1 MYFIRRLFSWRI
13 TSPVLS
19 GLCRSFLWMLLGA
32 FVLSLLLWGS
42 GLKEQDLTTYTY
54 IVHGIAAAF
63 GGLTAG
69 RRATSKGWYQGSLT
83 GDFTESLCCWSDFW
97 RLTVPLQAL
106 MLCGLW
112 LLRQSERSAECLELI
127 YKKTKL
133 LESIKFETILLKI
146 CYTGFI

>member
-83 GDFTESLCCWSDFW
+83 GGFYGIIVLLVGFLALDSAPAGIDALWVMAAAAIGALGGMFG
-97 RLTVPLQAL
+97 VNLQ
-106 MLCGLW
+106 
-112 LLRQSERSAECLELI
+112 
-127 YKKTKL
+127 KN
-133 LESIKFETILLKI
+133 
-146 CYTGFI
+146 

>member
-83 GDFTESLCCWSDFW
+83 GGFYGIIVLLVGFLALDSAPAGIDALWVIAAAAIGALGGMFG
-97 RLTVPLQAL
+97 VNLQ
-106 MLCGLW
+106 
-112 LLRQSERSAECLELI
+112 
-127 YKKTKL
+127 KN
-133 LESIKFETILLKI
+133 
-146 CYTGFI
+146 

>member
-42 GLKEQDLTTYTY
+42 SLKEQDLTTYTY
-54 IVHGIAAAF
+54 LVHGIAAAF

-83 GDFTESLCCWSDFW
+83 GGFYGIIVLLVGFLALDSAPAGIDALWVMAAAAIGALGGMFG
-97 RLTVPLQAL
+97 VNLQ
-106 MLCGLW
+106 
-112 LLRQSERSAECLELI
+112 
-127 YKKTKL
+127 KN
-133 LESIKFETILLKI
+133 
-146 CYTGFI
+146 